1 MELRHLCHNIHHEA
15 TWEIW
20 KARQKPESFL
30 THEATGTIFD
40 REKSRWGQSRKD
52 KGLSRD
58 IMFVR
63 VHSLDYPFLPRFLPV

>member
-30 THEATGTIFD
+30 THEATGTILD
-40 REKSRWGQSRKD
+40 RENLGGGKAAKIRA
-52 KGLSRD
+52 LAET
-58 IMFVR
+58 
-63 VHSLDYPFLPRFLPV
+63 